1 MTRSGRSPAS
11 PATTPNLV
19 LRPPYPAVRYIERHY
34 GDSAL
39 SLTKLA
45 GGITGDPTE
54 EQIYDESFL
63 DKAWET
69 LEK

>member
-19 LRPPYPAVRYIERHY
+19 LRPPI
-34 GDSAL
+34 